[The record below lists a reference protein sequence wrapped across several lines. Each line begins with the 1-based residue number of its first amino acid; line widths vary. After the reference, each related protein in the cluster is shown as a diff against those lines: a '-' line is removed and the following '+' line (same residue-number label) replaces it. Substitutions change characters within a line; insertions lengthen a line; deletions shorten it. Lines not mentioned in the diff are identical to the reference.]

1 MINISYNDE
10 MGVLY
15 TKTGG
20 DLSIKEIL
28 GHYNEIRQNDTY
40 PRDLK
45 VMIDCRSTRL
55 AVKLDD
61 VSQIIEAAKN
71 TIPKYK
77 RLREAILITAP
88 YETVVATLFE
98 QNARFK
104 NYNFRL
110 FNSENAA
117 LRWLNAV

>member
-1 MINISYNDE
+1 MIDFSYNDE
-10 MGVLY
+10 LGVLI

-20 DLSIKEIL
+20 DLSIDEIL
-28 GHYNEIRQNDTY
+28 GHYEEIRQNNIY

-45 VMIDCRSTRL
+45 VIIDCRSIRL
-55 AVKLDD
+55 TVKLDD
-61 VSQIIEAAKN
+61 VTRINEAAKT

-77 RLREAILITAP
+77 RLREAILVTEP

-98 QNARFK
+98 QNARFR
-104 NYNFRL
+104 NYHFRL

-117 LRWLNAV
+117 MRWLNAV

>member
-1 MINISYNDE
+1 MIEISYNNDL
-10 MGVLY
+10 GVLQ

-20 DLSIKEIL
+20 DLSIEEIL
-28 GHYNEIRQNDTY
+28 GHYDEIRQNNTY

-45 VMIDCRSTRL
+45 VIIDCRSTRL

-61 VSQIIEAAKN
+61 VTSIIEAAKT

-98 QNARFK
+98 QNARFE

>member
-1 MINISYNDE
+1 MITFSYNNE
-10 MGVLY
+10 LGILR

-20 DLSIKEIL
+20 DLSIEEIL
-28 GHYNEIRQNDTY
+28 GHYQEISQNINY
-40 PRDLK
+40 PRELK
-45 VMIDCRSTRL
+45 VIIDCRSTRL

-61 VSQIIEAAKN
+61 VSGIIEAAKN
-71 TIPKYK
+71 TLPKYK

-117 LRWLNAV
+117 LRWLNAL

>member
-1 MINISYNDE
+1 MITFSYDDE
-10 MGVLY
+10 LGILH
-15 TKTGG
+15 TITGG
-20 DLSIKEIL
+20 DLSIDEIL
-28 GHYNEIRQNDTY
+28 EHYQEIRQNNTY

-45 VMIDCRSTRL
+45 VIIDCRSTRL

-61 VSQIIEAAKN
+61 ISRLIEAAKN
-71 TIPKYK
+71 TIPKYTQ
-77 RLREAILITAP
+77 LREAILITAP

-110 FNSENAA
+110 FYSENAA
-117 LRWLNAV
+117 LQWLNAV

>member
-1 MINISYNDE
+1 MITFSYDE
-10 MGVLY
+10 ELGILH
-15 TKTGG
+15 TITGG
-20 DLSIKEIL
+20 DLSIDEIL
-28 GHYNEIRQNDTY
+28 GHYQEIKQNNTY

-45 VMIDCRSTRL
+45 VIIDCRSTRL

-61 VSQIIEAAKN
+61 VSRLIEAAKN
-71 TIPKYK
+71 TIPKYTQ
-77 RLREAILITAP
+77 LREAILVTAP

>member
-1 MINISYNDE
+1 MITFSYDDE
-10 MGVLY
+10 LGILH
-15 TKTGG
+15 TITGG
-20 DLSIKEIL
+20 DLSIDEIL
-28 GHYNEIRQNDTY
+28 GHYQEIRQNNTY

-45 VMIDCRSTRL
+45 VIIDCRTTRL
-55 AVKLDD
+55 AVKLDN
-61 VSQIIEAAKN
+61 VSHIIEAAKN
-71 TIPKYK
+71 TIPKYM

-110 FNSENAA
+110 FYSENAA
-117 LRWLNAV
+117 LQWLNAV

>member
-1 MINISYNDE
+1 MITFSYDDE
-10 MGVLY
+10 LGILH
-15 TKTGG
+15 TITGG
-20 DLSIKEIL
+20 DLCIDEIL
-28 GHYNEIRQNDTY
+28 GHYQEIRQNNTY

-45 VMIDCRSTRL
+45 VIIDCRSTRL

-61 VSQIIEAAKN
+61 VSLLIEAAKN
-71 TIPKYK
+71 TIPKYTQ
-77 RLREAILITAP
+77 LREAILVTAP

>member
-1 MINISYNDE
+1 MITIAYNDE
-10 MGVLY
+10 LGVLL

-20 DLSIKEIL
+20 ELSIDEIL
-28 GHYNEIRQNDTY
+28 GHYDEIRQNDTY

-55 AVKLDD
+55 VVKLDD
-61 VSQIIEAAKN
+61 VTRIVEAART
-71 TIPKYK
+71 TIPKYT

-98 QNARFK
+98 QNARFE
-104 NYNFRL
+104 NYHFRL

-117 LRWLNAV
+117 LQWLNAM

>member
-20 DLSIKEIL
+20 DLSIEEIL

>member
-1 MINISYNDE
+1 MIDISYNDE

-20 DLSIKEIL
+20 DLSIEEIL

-55 AVKLDD
+55 AVRLDD
-61 VSQIIEAAKN
+61 VTRIVEAAKN
-71 TIPKYK
+71 TISKYK

>member
-1 MINISYNDE
+1 MITFSYDDE
-10 MGVLY
+10 LGILH
-15 TKTGG
+15 TITGG
-20 DLSIKEIL
+20 DLSIDEIL
-28 GHYNEIRQNDTY
+28 GHYQEIRQNNTY

-45 VMIDCRSTRL
+45 VIIDCRSTRL

-61 VSQIIEAAKN
+61 VSLLIEAAKN
-71 TIPKYK
+71 TIPKYTQ
-77 RLREAILITAP
+77 LREAILVTAP

-110 FNSENAA
+110 FNSENTA

>member
-1 MINISYNDE
+1 MITFTFIHE
-10 MGVLY
+10 LGILR
-15 TKTGG
+15 TTTGG
-20 DLSIKEIL
+20 ELSISEIL
-28 GHYNEIRQNDTY
+28 GHYQEISQNDTY

-45 VMIDCRSTRL
+45 VIIDCRSTRL

-61 VSQIIEAAKN
+61 VSRIIEAAKN
-71 TIPKYK
+71 TLTKYT

-104 NYNFRL
+104 NYHFRL

-117 LRWLNAV
+117 LQWLNAS

>member
-1 MINISYNDE
+1 MIDISYNDE
-10 MGVLY
+10 MGVLR
-15 TKTGG
+15 TTTGG
-20 DLSIKEIL
+20 DLSIDEIL
-28 GHYNEIRQNDTY
+28 GHYQEIGKNKSY

-45 VMIDCRSTRL
+45 VIIDCRSTRL
-55 AVKLDD
+55 AVRLDD
-61 VSQIIEAAKN
+61 VSRIIEAAKN
-71 TIPKYK
+71 TIPKYM

>member
-1 MINISYNDE
+1 MITFSYDDE
-10 MGVLY
+10 LGILH
-15 TKTGG
+15 TITGG
-20 DLSIKEIL
+20 DLCIDEIL
-28 GHYNEIRQNDTY
+28 GHYQEIRQNNTY

-45 VMIDCRSTRL
+45 VIIDCRSTRL

-61 VSQIIEAAKN
+61 VSRLIEAAKN
-71 TIPKYK
+71 TIPKYTQ
-77 RLREAILITAP
+77 LREAILVTGP

-117 LRWLNAV
+117 LRWLNSV

>member
-1 MINISYNDE
+1 MITFSYNDE
-10 MGVLY
+10 
-15 TKTGG
+15 
-20 DLSIKEIL
+20 
-28 GHYNEIRQNDTY
+28 
-40 PRDLK
+40 
-45 VMIDCRSTRL
+45 
-55 AVKLDD
+55 LDD
-61 VSQIIEAAKN
+61 VSRIVEAAKN

-104 NYNFRL
+104 NYHFRL

-117 LRWLNAV
+117 LQWLNTV

>member
-1 MINISYNDE
+1 MITFSYDDE
-10 MGVLY
+10 LGVLH
-15 TKTGG
+15 TITGG
-20 DLSIKEIL
+20 DLSIDEIL
-28 GHYNEIRQNDTY
+28 GHYQEIKQNNTY

-45 VMIDCRSTRL
+45 VIIDCRSTRL

-61 VSQIIEAAKN
+61 VSRLIEAAKN
-71 TIPKYK
+71 TIPKYTQ
-77 RLREAILITAP
+77 LREAILITAP

>member
-1 MINISYNDE
+1 MITISYDDE
-10 MGVLY
+10 LGVLQ

-20 DLSIKEIL
+20 DLSIDEIL
-28 GHYNEIRQNDTY
+28 RHYEEIRQNSTY

-45 VMIDCRSTRL
+45 VIIDCRSTRL

-61 VSQIIEAAKN
+61 VSRIIEAAKN
-71 TIPKYK
+71 TIPKYT

>member
-1 MINISYNDE
+1 MITFSYDDE
-10 MGVLY
+10 LGILH
-15 TKTGG
+15 TITGG
-20 DLSIKEIL
+20 DLSIDEIL
-28 GHYNEIRQNDTY
+28 GHYQEIRQNNTY

-45 VMIDCRSTRL
+45 VIIDCRSTRL

-61 VSQIIEAAKN
+61 VSRLIEAAKN
-71 TIPKYK
+71 TIPKYTQ
-77 RLREAILITAP
+77 LREAILVTAP

>member
-1 MINISYNDE
+1 MIDISYNDE
-10 MGVLY
+10 LGVLY

-20 DLSIKEIL
+20 DLSIEEIL

-40 PRDLK
+40 PRDMK

-55 AVKLDD
+55 AVRLDD
-61 VSQIIEAAKN
+61 VTRIVEAAKN

>member
-1 MINISYNDE
+1 MI
-10 MGVLY
+10 
-15 TKTGG
+15 
-20 DLSIKEIL
+20 
-28 GHYNEIRQNDTY
+28 
-40 PRDLK
+40 
-45 VMIDCRSTRL
+45 IDCRSTRL
-55 AVKLDD
+55 AVRLDD
-61 VSQIIEAAKN
+61 VSRIIEAAKN
-71 TIPKYK
+71 AIPEYT

>member
-1 MINISYNDE
+1 MITITYNDE
-10 MGVLY
+10 LNVLQ

-20 DLSIKEIL
+20 ELSVEEIL
-28 GHYNEIRQNDTY
+28 RHYDEIRQNDSY

-45 VMIDCRSTRL
+45 VLIDCRSTRL

-61 VSQIIEAAKN
+61 VTQIIEAARA
-71 TIPKYK
+71 TIPKYE

-104 NYNFRL
+104 NYHFRL
-110 FNSENAA
+110 FNSRNAA
-117 LRWLNAV
+117 LQWLHAV

>member
-1 MINISYNDE
+1 MIDITYNDE
-10 MGVLY
+10 LGVLC

-20 DLSIKEIL
+20 KLSIDEIL
-28 GHYNEIRQNDTY
+28 EHYRKIRQNNTY

-45 VMIDCRSTRL
+45 VLIDCRSTRL

-61 VSQIIEAAKN
+61 VSRIVEAAKN
-71 TIPKYK
+71 TIPKYS

-88 YETVVATLFE
+88 YETVIATLFE

-104 NYNFRL
+104 NYHFKL

-117 LRWLNAV
+117 LRWLNAL

>member
-1 MINISYNDE
+1 MIIISYNDE
-10 MGVLY
+10 LGVLQ

-20 DLSIKEIL
+20 DLSIDEIL
-28 GHYNEIRQNDTY
+28 RHYEEIRQNNTY

-45 VMIDCRSTRL
+45 VIIDCRSTRL

-61 VSQIIEAAKN
+61 VSRIIEAAKN
-71 TIPKYK
+71 AIPKYT

>member
-1 MINISYNDE
+1 MITFSYDDE
-10 MGVLY
+10 LGILH
-15 TKTGG
+15 TITGG
-20 DLSIKEIL
+20 DLSIDEIL
-28 GHYNEIRQNDTY
+28 GHYQEIRQNNTY

-45 VMIDCRSTRL
+45 VIIDCRSTRL

-61 VSQIIEAAKN
+61 VSRIIEAAKN
-71 TIPKYK
+71 TIPKYTQ
-77 RLREAILITAP
+77 LREAILVTAP

>member
-40 PRDLK
+40 PRDMK

-55 AVKLDD
+55 AVRLDD
-61 VSQIIEAAKN
+61 VTRIVEAAKN

>member
-1 MINISYNDE
+1 MITFSYDE
-10 MGVLY
+10 ELGILH
-15 TKTGG
+15 TITCG
-20 DLSIKEIL
+20 DLSIDEIL
-28 GHYNEIRQNDTY
+28 RHYEEIRQNSTY

-45 VMIDCRSTRL
+45 VIIDCRSTRL

-61 VSQIIEAAKN
+61 ISRLIEAAKN
-71 TIPKYK
+71 TIPKYTQ
-77 RLREAILITAP
+77 LREAILVTAP

>member
-1 MINISYNDE
+1 MIDISYNDE

-20 DLSIKEIL
+20 DLSIEEIL

-45 VMIDCRSTRL
+45 VIIDCRSTRL

-98 QNARFK
+98 QNARFN
-104 NYNFRL
+104 NYHFRL
-110 FNSENAA
+110 FNSEAAA

>member
-1 MINISYNDE
+1 MISISYNE
-10 MGVLY
+10 ELGVLQ
-15 TKTGG
+15 TRTGG
-20 DLSIKEIL
+20 ELSVDEIL
-28 GHYNEIRQNDTY
+28 GHYDEIRQNDSY

-61 VSQIIEAAKN
+61 VSRIVEAARS
-71 TIPKYK
+71 TLPKYDK
-77 RLREAILITAP
+77 IREAILITAP

-98 QNARFK
+98 QNARFD
-104 NYNFRL
+104 NYHFRL
-110 FNSENAA
+110 FNSEEAA

>member
-1 MINISYNDE
+1 MITFSYDDE
-10 MGVLY
+10 LDILH
-15 TKTGG
+15 TITGG
-20 DLSIKEIL
+20 DLSIDEIL
-28 GHYNEIRQNDTY
+28 GHYQEIRQNNTY

-45 VMIDCRSTRL
+45 VIIDCRSTRL

-61 VSQIIEAAKN
+61 ISRLIEAAKN
-71 TIPKYK
+71 TIPKYTQ
-77 RLREAILITAP
+77 LREAILVTAP

>member
-1 MINISYNDE
+1 MIDFSYNE
-10 MGVLY
+10 ELGVLR

-20 DLSIKEIL
+20 DLSIDEIL
-28 GHYNEIRQNDTY
+28 GHYQEIRQNNTY

-45 VMIDCRSTRL
+45 VIIDCRSTRL

-61 VSQIIEAAKN
+61 VTRIIEAAKN
-71 TIPKYK
+71 TIPKYR
-77 RLREAILITAP
+77 RLREAILISAP

-117 LRWLNAV
+117 LRWLNAA